1 MKSAQAAPPFM
12 DRGRVEDELRGR
24 GCDILFG
31 AVPPR
36 TCQGTLE
43 RNRELC
49 ASNVCGSYGTNWG
62 CPPGSGTAEECI
74 GNLRSYGSAAIVIK
88 RFPETDPGDPDLM
101 ASIGK
106 DFQDACRAAKHMMEE
121 CGHRCLVLSDG
132 GCMYCDVCRY
142 PDPCPHPGEITP
154 AVSGYGIDVESYLR
168 ELGVGFRFEED
179 AVTLY
184 GIVLYDGVS

>member
-74 GNLRSYGSAAIVIK
+74 GSLRSYGSAAIVIK

-101 ASIGK
+101 ASLGK

-132 GCMYCDVCRY
+132 GCMYWVTGSATAKNIRSVPIPAANSMDA
-142 PDPCPHPGEITP
+142 HEILLN
-154 AVSGYGIDVESYLR
+154 SGVE
-168 ELGVGFRFEED
+168 
-179 AVTLY
+179 
-184 GIVLYDGVS
+184 